1 MKLITFQ
8 EFDNIFQK
16 NVANVFTFYNDT
28 MQLETGQHNA
38 GWLPGRIDLHQY
50 VKSSA
55 IRYYKIYC
63 HLVENNVQSVCDVGG
78 FFSAFPLT
86 LHQLGFSV
94 TMTEALKYY
103 SESFTPLFNYVRS
116 NGVTIVD
123 YDPFEEPFHGNTTY
137 DAVFALAVI
146 EHYPHSLSF
155 FLNNLKAMMHH
166 NGIIVIDVPNIAYLR
181 KRLRFLFGKTPL
193 THAAT
198 IYDSK
203 IPFIGHHHE
212 YTMEELLEVMN
223 KANLNVVTKFYLNY
237 SPSRII
243 SVKNFLKNP
252 VSSLLFMIFP
262 NLRETIGV
270 ISKKR

>member
-1 MKLITFQ
+1 MISFQ
-8 EFDNIFQK
+8 EFDTLFQK
-16 NVANVFTFYNDT
+16 NVTNVFQFYNDS

-38 GWLPGRIDLHQY
+38 GWLPGRIDLQQY
-50 VKSSA
+50 VRSSA

-63 HLVENNVQSVCDVGG
+63 HLVDNDVESICDVGG

-103 SESFTPLFNYVRS
+103 SESFTPLFNYVRN

-123 YDPFEEPFHGNTTY
+123 YDPFEELFHGNTTY

-155 FLNNLKAMMHH
+155 FLNNLKSMMQRE
-166 NGIIVIDVPNIAYLR
+166 GILVIDVPNIAYLR

-193 THAAT
+193 THAST

-212 YTMEELLEVMN
+212 YTMEELLEVMR
-223 KANLNVVTKFYLNY
+223 KANLKVITKFYLNY
-237 SPSRII
+237 SPSRVITL
-243 SVKNFLKNP
+243 KNFLINP
-252 VSSLLFMIFP
+252 ISSLLFMLFP

-270 ISKKR
+270 ISQKH